1 MFVIFVNTFF
11 VNFSFVHNTYEL
23 PGSDSACKLM
33 WLKRFLILLHALS
46 VVHSKK
52 YIFFFCD
59 HEKYP
64 VLRMINAECW

>member
-1 MFVIFVNTFF
+1 MFVIFVYTFF

-46 VVHSKK
+46 VVHS
-52 YIFFFCD
+52 
-59 HEKYP
+59 
-64 VLRMINAECW
+64 